1 MKGDDD
7 MNQRL
12 HIILTGEEGQPR
24 SFSLPKAGIKTVV
37 CVLLA
42 ILIGLLG
49 MSVAGLNFFF
59 QSRDL
64 QHNVAA
70 LREELQVMRLANN
83 DLQGQVDQLDEEKKT
98 LLAEAVDKLNEKNRL
113 MESILSTVGL
123 DIKVEESQQN
133 TGGPFTQL
141 TEETPDDLIFRA
153 ERYLEMI
160 QYVPLG
166 APVHGVITS
175 KFGRRIDPIN
185 AKPAFHNGVDIRGR
199 MGIDVKATADGKV
212 YRVGYDPKGTGRY
225 VIIDHGNGFRTTFG
239 HLKKILVKSGAKVSR
254 GHTVGLLGNSGRST
268 GPHVHYEVVYKNKL
282 VNPIKYMKIAKY
294 ISLDNNT

>member
-1 MKGDDD
+1 

-24 SFSLPKAGIKTVV
+24 SFSLPKAGIKTAV
-37 CVLLA
+37 CVSLA
-42 ILIGLLG
+42 ILVGLAG
-49 MSVAGLNFFF
+49 MGVAGLNFFF

-64 QHNVAA
+64 QRGVAA
-70 LREELQVMRLANN
+70 LQKELQAVRLANT
-83 DLQGQVDQLDEEKKT
+83 DLQGQVAQLDEEKKT
-98 LLAEAVDKLNEKNRL
+98 LLADAVDKLNEKNRL

-123 DIKVEESQQN
+123 DVKVEESQQN

-141 TEETPDDLIFRA
+141 TDETPDDLIFRA

-166 APVHGVITS
+166 APVPGVITS

-185 AKPAFHNGVDIRGR
+185 SKPAFHNGVDIRGR
-199 MGIDVKATADGKV
+199 MDTDVKATADGKV
-212 YRVGYDPKGTGRY
+212 YRAGYDQGGTGRY
-225 VIIDHGNGFRTTFG
+225 VILEHGNGFRTTFG
-239 HLKKILVKSGAKVSR
+239 HLRKILVKSGEKVSR
-254 GHTVGLLGNSGRST
+254 GQTVGLLGNSGRST
-268 GPHVHYEVVYKNKL
+268 GPHVHYEVAYKKKL

-294 ISLDNNT
+294 ISLDNNKR